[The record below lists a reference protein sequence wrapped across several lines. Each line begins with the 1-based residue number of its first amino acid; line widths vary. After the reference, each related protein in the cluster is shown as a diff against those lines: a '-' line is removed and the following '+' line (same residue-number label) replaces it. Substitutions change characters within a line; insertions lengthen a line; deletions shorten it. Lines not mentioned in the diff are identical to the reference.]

1 MFKEDGNVIHFG
13 APKGESSPSMFKHEK
28 KKKTNNGIVHA
39 AVPSNTFALYGHG
52 EEKELTELVPGILN
66 QLGPDS
72 LASLRKLAES
82 YQNMQ
87 KSQAG
92 AEGKKDEDDD
102 DIPDLVEGENF
113 ENNVE

>member
-1 MFKEDGNVIHFG
+1 MFKEDGNVIHFA
-13 APKGESSPSMFKHEK
+13 APK
-28 KKKTNNGIVHA
+28 VHA
-39 AVPSNTFALYGHG
+39 APPSNTFAIYGHG

-82 YQNMQ
+82 YQNLQ
-87 KSQAG
+87 KK
-92 AEGKKDEDDD
+92 EGKKEDEDED

-113 ENNVE
+113 ESKVE